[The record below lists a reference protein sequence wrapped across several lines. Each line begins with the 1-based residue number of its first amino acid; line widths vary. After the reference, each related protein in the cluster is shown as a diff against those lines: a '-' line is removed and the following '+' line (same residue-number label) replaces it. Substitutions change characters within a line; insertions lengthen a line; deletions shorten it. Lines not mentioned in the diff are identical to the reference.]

1 MIYQQVDLSVYTS
14 EICIVTM
21 RLTGEYCL
29 YYTAIWSNNCLFN
42 SSCIPYHNDIN
53 PYCRQGQD
61 FGDEYFAELDMIESV
76 EGRKEGYESDVDEGQ
91 YNLTWLMKD
100 VNFILYTLV

>member
-1 MIYQQVDLSVYTS
+1 MNIAYIIQQS
-14 EICIVTM
+14 EAI
-21 RLTGEYCL
+21 
-29 YYTAIWSNNCLFN
+29 TAYFYN

-91 YNLTWLMKD
+91 YNLT
-100 VNFILYTLV
+100 